1 MINYMIKHPDK
12 LLELT
17 LEHLQITLITVVIAF
32 VIAYLVAMLMYRFNF
47 LTVPVNGICN
57 AIFAIPTLAMF
68 SMLIPFTGLGA
79 DTAIITLIMYNQ
91 FILTKSI
98 YSAFIGIPPSV
109 IESANGMG
117 MEAKQVYWD
126 VKLPLALPGIVSG
139 LNMSVVST
147 ITMATLASTIG
158 AGGLG
163 VLLFDG
169 MAMKKWSQ
177 VLWGILL
184 SAVMALIASAL
195 LHRLENY
202 VLAKARGECK
212 GKTKL

>member
-17 LEHLQITLITVVIAF
+17 WEHLQITLITVVIAF
-32 VIAYLVAMLMYRFNF
+32 LIAYLVAMLMYRFDI

-68 SMLIPFTGLGA
+68 SMLIPLTGLGA
-79 DTAIITLIMYNQ
+79 DTAIITLILYNQ

-98 YSAFIGIPPSV
+98 HSAFVGIPPSV
-109 IESANGMG
+109 IEAANGMG
-117 MEAKQVYWD
+117 MESKQVYWG
-126 VKLPLALPGIVSG
+126 VKLPLAMPGIVSG
-139 LNMSVVST
+139 LKMSVVST

-177 VLWGILL
+177 VLWGVLL

-202 VLAKARGECK
+202 VLARARGECQ